1 VAYSWD
7 PHNIFLQTITRMIC
21 IRCAPP
27 SLNFDVL
34 LDVSQY
40 DSLPRSPTS
49 NSNLPHMTLALPSYM
64 HVSSRRLTPSI
75 RNVTHMPKR
84 FLVSA
89 ANLSRFSPSCVSQG
103 PKGPLWRLKE
113 TVYAKPCCISSRKAR
128 HHIRNKASRGLLN
141 VLQSRSVT
149 IIAFGHTAVSRP
161 QAWLVCL
168 WPSVW
173 SLPFAHTWFILSRPT
188 KVASS
193 TRTNTIDMDCVR
205 PCIFSCAN
213 HCLARGV

>member
-1 VAYSWD
+1 MADSWD
-7 PHNIFLQTITRMIC
+7 PHNISLQIITGTTH

-27 SLNFDVL
+27 SLNFDVF

-40 DSLPRSPTS
+40 GSLPRSPTC
-49 NSNLPHMTLALPSYM
+49 NSNLLHMMLALPSYM

-75 RNVTHMPKR
+75 RNVTRMPKR

-89 ANLSRFSPSCVSQG
+89 ANPSRFSPSCVSLG
-103 PKGPLWRLKE
+103 SKGPRWRRKE
-113 TVYAKPCCISSRKAR
+113 TVYAKLCCISSRKAR
-128 HHIRNKASRGLLN
+128 HHIRNKASHGLLN

-161 QAWLVCL
+161 QAWLVRL
-168 WPSVW
+168 WPSVC
-173 SLPFAHTWFILSRPT
+173 SLHFAHTCFILSRPT

-193 TRTNTIDMDCVR
+193 T
-205 PCIFSCAN
+205 
-213 HCLARGV
+213 